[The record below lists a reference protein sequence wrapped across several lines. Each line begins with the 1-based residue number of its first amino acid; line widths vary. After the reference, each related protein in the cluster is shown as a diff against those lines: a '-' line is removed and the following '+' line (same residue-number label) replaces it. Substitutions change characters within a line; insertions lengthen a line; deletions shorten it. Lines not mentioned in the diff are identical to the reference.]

1 MEVSLAVSELDHD
14 GDAYNDLTREERRQR
29 HLRNQDLLQHL
40 ESQNRSLLVSYWK
53 ANTPI
58 TWGGDTTLH
67 IAAGSSGVKDVL
79 HCIRDGVEV
88 NARNKFGETPLHCA
102 ARNGKAAN
110 IDILIRARADVDART
125 LSGKTALHEAA
136 LNGENSSIGAL
147 SRHDPDLDAVDE
159 DGWTALHEAV
169 RVGSI
174 YCVQALVNNRASVEL
189 TNKDGQSPLM
199 LATRLSYSNI
209 ITILLQSGS
218 REVQSVPDHNGN
230 TPFMIA
236 AEEANAVILAVLLDH
251 GMMDIDTRNK
261 KGQTALHLA
270 VNSVSW
276 PCVDLLIR
284 ARATVDVKDL
294 EGATPLFAALNKFL
308 AEGDMNLRPIVKK
321 LLRAK
326 ARVSE
331 GNTETFMSVMTK
343 MQIRIRKKQR
353 ERCYVS

>member
-88 NARNKFGETPLHCA
+88 NARNKVFSQDSCQSCCDDLVSLQFGETPLHCA

-125 LSGKTALHEAA
+125 LVSWMSGKTALHEAA

-189 TNKDGQSPLM
+189 TNKSSDLKSLLPAGRPIAAHAGNSPVIQQHHHQRIKRGPISARPCVTLCPLRF
-199 LATRLSYSNI
+199 LADS
-209 ITILLQSGS
+209 
-218 REVQSVPDHNGN
+218 VQNGN

-261 KGQTALHLA
+261 VGST
-270 VNSVSW
+270 
-276 PCVDLLIR
+276 
-284 ARATVDVKDL
+284 
-294 EGATPLFAALNKFL
+294 
-308 AEGDMNLRPIVKK
+308 
-321 LLRAK
+321 
-326 ARVSE
+326 
-331 GNTETFMSVMTK
+331 
-343 MQIRIRKKQR
+343 
-353 ERCYVS
+353 